1 RTAVLDLKG
10 GVIGYV
16 KPRAG
21 GVPSQVGHSQHRFGL
36 GHMNVLETIVRLP
49 APPIPGQPVR
59 HLRVRTLTIPYFA
72 GQGIAMAHIGELCY
86 ELRTLL
92 QPHQMARRDPFAK
105 AAGTADI
112 RGYEVPVHRK
122 SRLQSVGAHG
132 AGEDIGYDG
141 AVAVHVARIAVT

>member
-1 RTAVLDLKG
+1 MK
-10 GVIGYV
+10 
-16 KPRAG
+16 
-21 GVPSQVGHSQHRFGL
+21 
-36 GHMNVLETIVRLP
+36 VLETIVRLP
-49 APPIPGQPVR
+49 APPIPGQPVC

-72 GQGIAMAHIGELCY
+72 RHGIAMAHIGELCY
-86 ELRTLL
+86 ELRALL

-105 AAGTADI
+105 AAGTSGI

-141 AVAVHVARIAVT
+141 AVAVHVARIGVTAEQQDGLPAIAHSEVVVQSGSARRHRALCKQSHKMYR